1 MVRSGSL
8 GPLLALP
15 AVLRPWKPWE
25 SLGWRAGAGQGL
37 PLGLEMVFVSGKGR
51 SKWAT
56 VHVNSSLDSQSSEQT
71 EASPLALKVSLRC
84 LSK

>member
-1 MVRSGSL
+1 M
-8 GPLLALP
+8 
-15 AVLRPWKPWE
+15 
-25 SLGWRAGAGQGL
+25 
-37 PLGLEMVFVSGKGR
+37 GLEMVFVSGKGR